1 MGRIFFHRRN
11 NDTSHSNL
19 GIMELQLNQGK
30 EMSHL
35 RNLQIA
41 KKNAS
46 LEECFQ
52 VNSL

>member
-1 MGRIFFHRRN
+1 
-11 NDTSHSNL
+11 
-19 GIMELQLNQGK
+19 MELQLNQGK

-52 VNSL
+52 VNSLWVTYFPHIFF